1 MKNMKKIVYY
11 ILGAA
16 AMLAAASCAKNV
28 NWDEVSPATGQ
39 EGEITLRFSSG
50 EMKTKADGRL
60 AVNREDYVKQIEYF
74 IFPATEQTV
83 EGEDGKSTTSL
94 VVADNAEFVYHGKI
108 SVASGNELK
117 LKYDESFTPSNA
129 DFAKIFPDGATKAKV
144 FAVANY
150 ASKEIVSE
158 VVDGYMTVTD
168 IKYEIADVPAEAKTW
183 KALHELEVDETFIK
197 DGGKGFGYRW
207 PRVMQP
213 DTYTVTKGEGDN
225 AVKEDKNDDLFFVM
239 VGEEDLVLDP
249 KEGASAEVS
258 MERLASKVTVE
269 FTYSNFVEEKST
281 GNITWVPQDKAG
293 EARVYLSNVIS
304 KSTLGGPISNSVE
317 DPLVEDDWGTLLDGS
332 RDLFEYAYDFLTSF
346 KEGELPFYYTYPY
359 KMSDGDT
366 YQPYLKLVIP
376 WYGYKNYGTD
386 QQILYKQK
394 EVYYKIVLPRESLTK
409 GNRIYQY
416 KVAVNIMGS
425 DKEVEVTGEQY
436 KVLNWSSDTPV
447 ASNVATGRFI
457 SLDIPKEEYDMYTD
471 EVQIK
476 FVSSGQV
483 VISDIKIYQDN
494 FSNADATQDMYMDG
508 TVTYSGTTATYPIP
522 SPYSTDT
529 EDIAGVKLPDWVKV
543 SGSNLVVKHHMN
555 NDFTDKAVDVTPF
568 HFIVTLHLKD
578 ATDDQFD
585 RTVHITQ
592 YPAIYVQPEKSNGVV
607 YVKGNTSEETVGFEN
622 IWDDYYSGNPDPG
635 TDYDGNHYLGSVV
648 RRDLGSATNKNTNQY
663 TVTLT
668 ILDPEKNKVSVGSN
682 SLSMMI
688 GDPRGSEAA
697 LSNMSELGN
706 KYVAAADN
714 SQAIIAPKLRI
725 ASSYGASDRFTYE
738 GAMKRC
744 AAYQENGY
752 PAGRWRLPTLAEIQF
767 LITLSENEKIPTLFS
782 PTSRTSTFNRGGI
795 DGRGVHTIG
804 YWSSGGWLYYGG
816 STAVKSIGLSG
827 ETPSYTY
834 AFYDYDP
841 YQTMG
846 GWVVPRDYG
855 YTQRNGNTNY
865 FYFGATRCVYDE
877 WYWGSQK
884 YGNDKQPIDENDTT
898 TPAATEWLGYMTS
911 K

>member
-16 AMLAAASCAKNV
+16 SMLAAASCAKNV

-39 EGEITLRFSSG
+39 EGAISLRFSSG

-83 EGEDGKSTTSL
+83 VGEDGKSTTSL
-94 VVADNAEFVYHGKI
+94 VVADNAEYVYHGKI
-108 SVASGNELK
+108 SVASGDELK

-129 DFAKIFPDGATKAKV
+129 DFVRIFPNNATKAKV

-168 IKYEIADVPAEAKTW
+168 IKYKIADVPAEAKTW
-183 KALHELEVDETFIK
+183 KALHELEVAETFIK

-207 PRVMQP
+207 PRVKQP
-213 DTYTVTKGEGDN
+213 DVTKGEGES
-225 AVKEDKNDDLFFVM
+225 AVTEDKNDDLFFVM
-239 VGEEDLVLDP
+239 VGEEDLVLD
-249 KEGASAEVS
+249 KTNGASAEVS

-304 KSTLGGPISNSVE
+304 KSTLGGPISNSVD

-366 YQPYLKLVIP
+366 YQPYLKLVLP

-386 QQILYKQK
+386 QQVLYKQK
-394 EVYYKIVLPRESLTK
+394 EVYYKIVLPHESLTK

-425 DKEVEVTGEQY
+425 DKEVEVTGEEY
-436 KVLNWSSDTPV
+436 KILNWSSDTPV
-447 ASNVATGRFI
+447 SSNVATGRFI

-483 VISDIKIYQDN
+483 VITGIQVYQDN
-494 FSNADATQDMYMDG
+494 FSKAEASRDYYLNGEID
-508 TVTYSGTTATYPIP
+508 YSGTTPDYPYVDP
-522 SPYSTDT
+522 FDENT
-529 EDIAGVKLPDWVKV
+529 EDYVDPEIGGTAVKLPDWVKV
-543 SGSNLVVKHHMN
+543 SGSYLDVNHHMN
-555 NDFTDKAVDVTPF
+555 NDFTDPNCDVTPF

-578 ATDDQFD
+578 AETDTQFD

-592 YPAIYVQPEKSNGVV
+592 YPAICVEPEISNGVA
-607 YVKGNTSEETVGFEN
+607 YVRGNTSTETQGYQY
-622 IWDDYYSGNPDPG
+622 IWDDSRTSGSSSTPSDNYSGD
-635 TDYDGNHYLGSVV
+635 HYLGTMV
-648 RRDLGSATNKNTNQY
+648 RRDLGNSSNKNQNQY
-663 TVTLT
+663 SVSLT
-668 ILDPEKNKVSVGSN
+668 ILDPAKNKVSVGTEQR
-682 SLSMMI
+682 SMMI
-688 GDPRGSEAA
+688 GDPRGEESSLSQMSA
-697 LSNMSELGN
+697 LGD

-725 ASSYGASDRFTYE
+725 ASSYGASSRFTYE

-744 AAYQENGY
+744 SAYQENGY

-767 LITLSENEKIPTLFS
+767 LITLSENHKIPELFS
-782 PTSRTSTFNRGGI
+782 PYVQYYNGGGYYSTNTG
-795 DGRGVHTIG
+795 TYYLG

-816 STAVKSIGLSG
+816 SADVKSINLKNEESSYRRRYEYSESEG
-827 ETPSYTY
+827 EWGY
-834 AFYDYDP
+834 AN
-841 YQTMG
+841 
-846 GWVVPRDYG
+846 DYG
-855 YTQRNGNTNY
+855 YSLPNSNY
-865 FYFGATRCVYDE
+865 YFGATRCVYDE

-884 YGNDKQPIDENDTT
+884 YDNDKNPITDST
-898 TPAATEWLGYMTS
+898 TPAATDWLGYITT